1 MTLAADSIRI
11 DNMQSL
17 RKLDFYFDYI
27 SHNAYLAWTQL
38 APLAHRYGLEVVRI
52 PVLFGALLQAHGGL
66 GPAEIPAKS
75 LWMIR
80 DVLRKARMLGVPL
93 APPATHP
100 FNPLL
105 PLRVTC
111 LPLPGAD
118 QGRVIS
124 SLYEAAW
131 AHGRDISSANVV
143 AAVLDEIG
151 LDGARLV
158 DEAAGD
164 GAKARLRANTDA
176 ALASGVFGVPT
187 MIVDDQ
193 LFWGYDDWPNL
204 ERYLRGEDPLTA
216 DDLEP
221 WMQVRPGIQRKRR

>member
-1 MTLAADSIRI
+1 M
-11 DNMQSL
+11 
-17 RKLDFYFDYI
+17 
-27 SHNAYLAWTQL
+27 
-38 APLAHRYGLEVVRI
+38 
-52 PVLFGALLQAHGGL
+52 
-66 GPAEIPAKS
+66 
-75 LWMIR
+75 
-80 DVLRKARMLGVPL
+80 
-93 APPATHP
+93 
-100 FNPLL
+100 
-105 PLRVTC
+105 
-111 LPLPGAD
+111 
-118 QGRVIS
+118 
-124 SLYEAAW
+124 
-131 AHGRDISSANVV
+131 
-143 AAVLDEIG
+143 LDEIG